1 MSPRAITVRAVSA
14 LPAGLAACALLAGCA
29 GTGASGDGTG
39 GGNRFVAGDGSVQV
53 IRAADRK
60 APVRAS
66 GTTLEGERFALP
78 DGDDKVT
85 VVNFWAS
92 WCAPCRGEAPSL
104 KQVHDETVSEG
115 EDVRFVGVAF
125 KDAKANAL
133 AFERTFK
140 ITYPSLFDADGAV
153 TLAFREVPPNAIPTT
168 LVLDRQGRV
177 AARVIG
183 ATTYSKLRPL
193 VTQIL
198 EER

>member
-1 MSPRAITVRAVSA
+1 M
-14 LPAGLAACALLAGCA
+14 AGALLTGCA
-29 GTGASGDGTG
+29 STGTQDGTG
-39 GGNRFVAGDGSVQV
+39 GGNRFIAGDGSVQV
-53 IRAADRK
+53 FEKAERK
-60 APVRAS
+60 APVQAT
-66 GTTLEGERFALP
+66 GTTLDGERFAMSENRS
-78 DGDDKVT
+78 KVT

-104 KQVHDETVSEG
+104 QQVHDETKAQ
-115 EDVRFVGVAF
+115 DVRFIGVAF
-125 KDAKANAL
+125 KDGKANAQ
-133 AFERTFK
+133 AFERKFK
-140 ITYPSLFDADGAV
+140 ITYPSLFDADGQL

-198 EER
+198 QEQ

>member
-1 MSPRAITVRAVSA
+1 LSPRVFPVR
-14 LPAGLAACALLAGCA
+14 PAGALVAVVASCALLAGCA
-29 GTGASGDGTG
+29 GTDLAQDGTG
-39 GGNRFVAGDGSVQV
+39 GSNRFIAGDGSVQV
-53 IRAADRK
+53 IEQADRK
-60 APVRAS
+60 APIQAS
-66 GTTLEGERFALP
+66 GTTLEDERFAVS
-78 DGDDKVT
+78 DHRNKVT

-104 KQVHDETVSEG
+104 QQVHDQTKAQ
-115 EDVRFVGVAF
+115 DVQFVGVAF
-125 KDAKANAL
+125 KDAKANAR
-133 AFERTFK
+133 AFERKFK
-140 ITYPSLFDADGAV
+140 ITYPSLFDADGRI

-183 ATTYSKLRPL
+183 ATTYSKLHPL

>member
-1 MSPRAITVRAVSA
+1 LSPRVFPVR
-14 LPAGLAACALLAGCA
+14 PAGALVAAAMAGALLTGCA
-29 GTGASGDGTG
+29 STGTQDGTG
-39 GGNRFVAGDGSVQV
+39 GGNRFIAGDGSVQV
-53 IRAADRK
+53 FEKAERK
-60 APVRAS
+60 APVQAA
-66 GTTLEGERFALP
+66 GATLDGERFAMSENRS
-78 DGDDKVT
+78 KVT

-104 KQVHDETVSEG
+104 QQVHNETKDQG
-115 EDVRFVGVAF
+115 VRFVGVAF
-125 KDAKANAL
+125 KDGKANAR
-133 AFERTFK
+133 AFERKFK
-140 ITYPSLFDADGAV
+140 ITYPSLFDADGQL

-198 EER
+198 QEQ